1 MYLQAFST
9 SMPLPGSH
17 VQVSSFVGK
26 GSWTGSRHA
35 TSPLFV
41 EKHNRIRRSARIVAA
56 DAALKLPTELERLV
70 DRFSSVPDTKL
81 RYQQLLFF
89 AQKLP
94 PMDPAL
100 KTDANRVRGCTS
112 VVHVHVQLDENKNV
126 LIAADSDAQ
135 LTKGLVALLVNGLNG
150 CTAEEVLAIDPSFI
164 VASGLSVSLTPSRNN
179 GFINMVSKI
188 KEKVSILRDNEAP
201 GGLTVDAQPAA
212 ASRESLATAA
222 AEAAQPVRPVYS
234 AIVRKLST
242 LSPSTLEVKD
252 TSHMHARH
260 AATSVLASKGR
271 SKESHFVVRI
281 VSEEFNGMNLVSR
294 HRLVYDLLA
303 EEMNQAHALSLE
315 TWTLAEAAKQ
325 SK

>member
-1 MYLQAFST
+1 
-9 SMPLPGSH
+9 
-17 VQVSSFVGK
+17 
-26 GSWTGSRHA
+26 
-35 TSPLFV
+35 
-41 EKHNRIRRSARIVAA
+41 
-56 DAALKLPTELERLV
+56 
-70 DRFSSVPDTKL
+70 
-81 RYQQLLFF
+81 
-89 AQKLP
+89 
-94 PMDPAL
+94 L

-112 VVHVHVQLDENKNV
+112 VVHVHVHLDENKNV

-150 CTAEEVLAIDPSFI
+150 CTVEEVLAIDPKFI

-179 GFINMVSKI
+179 GFVNMVAKI
-188 KEKVSILRDNEAP
+188 KEKVSFLRDNVAP
-201 GGLTVDAQPAA
+201 SGQNADVMPAA
-212 ASRESLATAA
+212 ASRAGPAHA
-222 AEAAQPVRPVYS
+222 AEAEQPARPVYS

-242 LSPSTLEVKD
+242 LSPTELEVKD

-281 VSEEFNGMNLVSR
+281 VSEKFNGMNLVSR

-315 TWTLAEAAKQ
+315 TWTQAEADKQ